1 MKARSRI
8 HKLRLVAGAALI
20 GCVIAGAFFSWISLP
35 FDPRVGG
42 ASAGAIIGAF
52 KFHLFA

>member
-1 MKARSRI
+1 MSTKNTI
-8 HKLRLVAGAALI
+8 HKLKLVAGAALI
-20 GCVIAGAFFSWISLP
+20 GCVIAGAFLSWINLP
-35 FDPRVGG
+35 FDPRLGG